1 MPDPIRPNNSLGIL
15 AAMAMRSTGSTQSEV
30 WASLREG
37 DLLTSQEANEA
48 ILEAFGDGAETCEF

>member
-1 MPDPIRPNNSLGIL
+1 
-15 AAMAMRSTGSTQSEV
+15 MAMRSTGSTQSEV